1 MENNQSLYKKSDIT
15 QQLKS
20 SLFSKYL
27 YTFLSIGITENLSDF
42 NKRKIIVL
50 NWAVLIT
57 LFLCIA
63 GELFAIPVFLNGEIY
78 WSNHATHALLISASL
93 TLYFQHTHRYK
104 YADVLLFYSFVVLVT
119 TIDISMLMNHFKR
132 YDKMVPFFL
141 VLARFLFNGLEEKIA
156 VIVVIVCCFCLK
168 FINIYY
174 FSIPITPEVQ
184 TDFIV
189 LIVTLLIIDRF
200 VWLYKRDYIS
210 LMNNYVELEQKGQT
224 INIQSKK
231 LEELSKLKSKL
242 FLIVSHDVRN
252 PISKLVS
259 LIDMY
264 QANFIGESEMEDL
277 VPSIDRNLNETT
289 LLLDNLLY
297 WSKNELG
304 ELKESPKI
312 LNLSSLTSE
321 VLRGFGESIQQKN
334 ILVTNAINPATEVF
348 YSSNIL
354 SIILRNLISN
364 AIKYCHQSDEI
375 HISCEKIEN
384 EYQISIKDTGVGMD
398 ENKLKKLFE
407 EMESSVGTA
416 KEKGSGVGLMIC
428 KEFIEQNG
436 GVLSVDSKIGV
447 GTVFIFSIK
456 DKFKNEINSNEM
468 RS

>member
-1 MENNQSLYKKSDIT
+1 
-15 QQLKS
+15 
-20 SLFSKYL
+20 
-27 YTFLSIGITENLSDF
+27 
-42 NKRKIIVL
+42 
-50 NWAVLIT
+50 
-57 LFLCIA
+57 
-63 GELFAIPVFLNGEIY
+63 
-78 WSNHATHALLISASL
+78 
-93 TLYFQHTHRYK
+93 
-104 YADVLLFYSFVVLVT
+104 
-119 TIDISMLMNHFKR
+119 
-132 YDKMVPFFL
+132 
-141 VLARFLFNGLEEKIA
+141 
-156 VIVVIVCCFCLK
+156 
-168 FINIYY
+168 
-174 FSIPITPEVQ
+174 
-184 TDFIV
+184 
-189 LIVTLLIIDRF
+189 
-200 VWLYKRDYIS
+200 
-210 LMNNYVELEQKGQT
+210 MNNYVELEQKGQT

-264 QANFIGESEMEDL
+264 QANFIGESEIEDL

-375 HISCEKIEN
+375 HISCKKIEN